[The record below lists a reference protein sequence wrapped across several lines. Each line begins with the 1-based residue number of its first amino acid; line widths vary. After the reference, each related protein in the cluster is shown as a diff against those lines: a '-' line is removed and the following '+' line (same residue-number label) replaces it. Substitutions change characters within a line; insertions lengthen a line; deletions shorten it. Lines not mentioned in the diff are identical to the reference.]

1 MTTAPPTRHRF
12 TVADYQRL
20 GEAGILTEDDRV
32 ELIAGEII
40 AMTPIGPKH
49 LWCLNRLTYAAVRA
63 VGDRASVSVQN
74 PIRLADDGEPQPDLA
89 VLRRQDGQDTVPTG
103 ADVLLVIEVA
113 DTSLAYDRGVKLPL
127 YAAAGIPE
135 AWLMDLAG
143 EKIERHSDPGPAGY
157 RSIAIAGRGEALN
170 STVLPALTLAAD
182 AVLGP
187 AAAP

>member
-1 MTTAPPTRHRF
+1 MTTVPLTRHRF

-20 GEAGILTEDDRV
+20 GEVGILTEDDRV

-49 LWCLNRLTYAAVRA
+49 LRCINRLTHAAVQA

-74 PIRLADDGEPQPDLA
+74 PIRLANDSEPQPDLT
-89 VLRRQDGQDTVPTG
+89 VLRGRGEENTMPTA
-103 ADVLLVIEVA
+103 ADVLLAIEVA

-135 AWLMDLAG
+135 SWLIDVAG
-143 EKIERHSDPGPAGY
+143 EKIERHSEPGPAGY
-157 RSIAIAGRGEALN
+157 RSIAVASPWLR
-170 STVLPALTLAAD
+170 PWF
-182 AVLGP
+182 P
-187 AAAP
+187 R